1 MRTWP
6 WLAVRSDEA
15 ACRLAP
21 SRRRGGGGGA
31 AAERGRGHGP
41 QAVVGPPRG
50 TPVGAAALEAR
61 TREVSALLR
70 CPVCQGLSVADSPA
84 TMAMKMKA
92 EVREMVAAGYDQD
105 QILAY
110 FERSYGEFVR
120 LKPPLRGVN
129 WLVWLAPALGL
140 VLGLVVV
147 AWALRAPTE
156 TAEDATP
163 SSASAG
169 EADAPPDDPALVP
182 YLSSGQGNGVRVAR
196 GRPARVGALVM
207 EGTAPVQW
215 LPPVAFVAVG
225 IVLGALLL
233 RLVRR
238 RGGAEPAPV
247 VESLERARPR
257 GEAGRP
263 DPPAPRARRHARSSG
278 APNSWPS
285 SATPSSSRPPA
296 S

>member
-1 MRTWP
+1 MKL
-6 WLAVRSDEA
+6 LAGLLLLVA
-15 ACRLAP
+15 AA
-21 SRRRGGGGGA
+21 GA
-31 AAERGRGHGP
+31 AAQQPKEAADTGP
-41 QAVVGPPRG
+41 GAVVGPPRG
-50 TPVGAAALEAR
+50 TPVEAAALEAR

-147 AWALRAPTE
+147 AWALRAPGE
-156 TAEDATP
+156 TADDATP
-163 SSASAG
+163 SSASAV

-182 YLSSGQGNGVRVAR
+182 YLLRVREMAYGWPAGVRP
-196 GRPARVGALVM
+196 GS
-207 EGTAPVQW
+207 
-215 LPPVAFVAVG
+215 
-225 IVLGALLL
+225 
-233 RLVRR
+233 
-238 RGGAEPAPV
+238 EP
-247 VESLERARPR
+247 S
-257 GEAGRP
+257 
-263 DPPAPRARRHARSSG
+263 
-278 APNSWPS
+278 
-285 SATPSSSRPPA
+285 
-296 S
+296 